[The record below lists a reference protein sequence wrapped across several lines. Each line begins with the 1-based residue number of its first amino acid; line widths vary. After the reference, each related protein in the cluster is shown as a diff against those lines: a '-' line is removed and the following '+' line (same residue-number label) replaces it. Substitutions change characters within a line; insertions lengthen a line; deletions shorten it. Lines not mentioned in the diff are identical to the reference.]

1 MTAWKCESLPED
13 SIKPPAASDNSL
25 LLGYNYIN
33 NAKIRITFNC
43 SCLKQGKIS
52 QNDLMSKKN

>member
-1 MTAWKCESLPED
+1 MTAWKCKSLPED

-52 QNDLMSKKN
+52 QMI